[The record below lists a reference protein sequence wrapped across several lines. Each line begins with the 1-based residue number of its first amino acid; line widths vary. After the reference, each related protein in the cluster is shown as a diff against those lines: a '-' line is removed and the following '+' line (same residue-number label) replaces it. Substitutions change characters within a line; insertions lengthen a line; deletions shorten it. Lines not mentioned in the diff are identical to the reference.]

1 MIQNIL
7 SHFGIFDQL
16 FFVFWFYHII
26 FLPKAG
32 LSLLIFYSTLFKLS
46 TIVMAES
53 FRFIK

>member
-7 SHFGIFDQL
+7 SHFGIFVQL